1 MAGRG
6 MKKTGEV
13 VGSGAKA
20 VGDTASNVTK
30 PMTTAV
36 IDGAKVVGDGVKSA
50 GGVALSGV
58 GTAFETLGAVG
69 GFQALFGE
77 DMDKS
82 DEGLAKAFKEVD
94 GDGSGKI
101 SSDEMKAYIVKVYGA
116 SLDEKM
122 VTEMM
127 AKADTDGDGE
137 VDLDEFKVIMRAGPK
152 KDAGVVGGTFGAVG
166 GGLMMVGSGM
176 VDSAKKVGDVAVD
189 GVKVVG
195 DGAMDGAKLVG
206 DGVKSAGGV
215 ALSGVGTAFET
226 LGAVGGFQ
234 ALFGEDMDK
243 SDEGLA
249 KAFKEVDGDG
259 SGKISSDE
267 MKAYIVKVYGA
278 SLDEKMVTE
287 MMAKADT
294 DGDGEVDLDEFK
306 VIMRYAVHHKQL
318 LRTSLHPPVTCRPV
332 YGASCFLPFYS
343 LPLLLSAHTPS
354 HLSL

>member
-1 MAGRG
+1 MPEENGNGGVLGGLCGLAGRG

-36 IDGAKVVGDGVKSA
+36 IDGAKV
-50 GGVALSGV
+50 
-58 GTAFETLGAVG
+58 
-69 GFQALFGE
+69 
-77 DMDKS
+77 
-82 DEGLAKAFKEVD
+82 
-94 GDGSGKI
+94 
-101 SSDEMKAYIVKVYGA
+101 
-116 SLDEKM
+116 
-122 VTEMM
+122 
-127 AKADTDGDGE
+127 
-137 VDLDEFKVIMRAGPK
+137 
-152 KDAGVVGGTFGAVG
+152 
-166 GGLMMVGSGM
+166 
-176 VDSAKKVGDVAVD
+176 
-189 GVKVVG
+189 
-195 DGAMDGAKLVG
+195 VG